1 MADLGADVIMI
12 EAPWARGG
20 ATVDEISVMATRF
33 YPDND
38 PGDEHWNRNGF
49 SNKFNINKR
58 NVSLDLSKPGGTD
71 VLADL
76 VKSADVLIENYSPR
90 VMPQFGLDE
99 HRLHELNP
107 SLIYVTMPGFGRTGP
122 MQDRVAYGPIVDSQ
136 GGLSVLMGYE
146 GESAR
151 KAGVAWPDPA
161 AGIHAAFAAVA
172 AVVDRAADG
181 QGRTVELAQLE
192 VTVAMAGH
200 AVIDRQL
207 TGVEPTP
214 TGNRHRRLAPQGVY
228 RCAGDDRWLA
238 ISVID
243 QESWTGLCNAAGF
256 ESDWFR
262 WTEAERRSATEL
274 IDQRLTAWTSTAA
287 PEDLMVRLQAASVP
301 AAAVQDAARVMADPH
316 HADRAFFVDITHPV
330 AGTHSWPRVP
340 IRLTET
346 PASYRTPGA
355 NLNQHG
361 AEVLRQVAGYDEA
374 KINELRARSILAD
387 RPPD

>member
-76 VKSADVLIENYSPR
+76 VKSADV
-90 VMPQFGLDE
+90 
-99 HRLHELNP
+99 
-107 SLIYVTMPGFGRTGP
+107 
-122 MQDRVAYGPIVDSQ
+122 
-136 GGLSVLMGYE
+136 GYQ

-161 AGIHAAFAAVA
+161 AGIHAAFATVA
-172 AVVDRAADG
+172 AVLDRAADG
-181 QGRTVELAQLE
+181 RGRTVELAQLE

-238 ISVID
+238 ISVVD
-243 QESWTGLCNAAGF
+243 QESWAGLCNAAGF
-256 ESDWFR
+256 ESDWLR
-262 WTEAERRSATEL
+262 WTEAERRAASEL
-274 IDQRLTAWTSTAA
+274 IDQRLTAWTAA
-287 PEDLMVRLQAASVP
+287 ATPEDLMVRLQAASVP

-346 PASYRTPGA
+346 PASYRSPGA